1 MLAVIVTTPA
11 GSNPQ
16 AGAPNVTFGDPPP
29 TPPDRGAPPKPTD
42 ASPAKV
48 PAEGG
53 VKVVITGTG
62 FTGAT
67 SVTFDKLP
75 AQFVVDSD
83 TQITATAPDSTHDFT
98 SSSML
103 AVIEIGRASSS
114 EEVDV
119 STVTCDYDACTSRNS
134 A

>member
-48 PAEGG
+48 PAKGG
-53 VKVVITGTG
+53 VKVTITGTG

-75 AQFVVDSD
+75 SNAGQRCQHLLPARVRPPLRLQAFPRSRGIRGHEVRPL
-83 TQITATAPDSTHDFT
+83 Q
-98 SSSML
+98 L
-103 AVIEIGRASSS
+103 RRREI
-114 EEVDV
+114 D
-119 STVTCDYDACTSRNS
+119 
-134 A
+134 